1 MQFEELEQQWK
12 QLDNKFDQLLR
23 IERRILEEVA
33 KKPAQNRV
41 ARLAIWP
48 SLDLVF
54 CLLVALVFGGILG
67 DHWQETS
74 IAGPA
79 FLVLAAAILLLI
91 SSIWQLVQLAS
102 INWSHTVK
110 TIQCSLTSLRMM
122 KIRQFKWI
130 ILLSPLVGF
139 SAFLAG
145 LQWVNH
151 RQVDPLLPFEALDP
165 IWVVTNYTFG
175 LAFIPLGYL
184 ASRFAA
190 RRYQSRDWFRCLL
203 DNVSGIHLQLTQQ
216 ELQAWQDLAN

>member
-1 MQFEELEQQWK
+1 MQFEELEHQWK
-12 QLDNKFDQLLR
+12 QLDKKFDQLLR

-33 KKPAQNRV
+33 KKPVKNRLN
-41 ARLAIWP
+41 RLAIWP
-48 SLDLVF
+48 TLDLVF
-54 CLLVALVFGGILG
+54 CLLVALTFGRIIG

-79 FLVLAAAILLLI
+79 ALVLAATILLLS
-91 SSIWQLVQLAS
+91 SSIRVLVQLTS

-110 TIQCSLTSLRMM
+110 TIQCSLTAVRIT
-122 KIRQFKWI
+122 KIRQFKWT

-139 SAFLAG
+139 SAFLVG
-145 LQWVNH
+145 LQWLNH

-190 RRYQSRDWFRCLL
+190 RRYQSRDWFRLLL
-203 DNVSGIHLQLTQQ
+203 DDVSGINLQLTQQ
-216 ELQAWQDLAN
+216 ELQTWQDLAN